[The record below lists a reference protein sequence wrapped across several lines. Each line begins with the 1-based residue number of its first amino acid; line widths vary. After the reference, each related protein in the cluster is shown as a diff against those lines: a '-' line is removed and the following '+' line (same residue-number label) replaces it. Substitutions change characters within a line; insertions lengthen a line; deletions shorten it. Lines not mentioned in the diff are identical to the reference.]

1 MTLATLLSR
10 TPQGLEAPLVRVEVD
25 VGAGLPAFSVVGL
38 LETAVKE
45 SKDRV
50 RAALANC
57 GHDFPAGRVTVNLAP
72 ADLPKEGG
80 RFDLAIAIGILV
92 ASERLPAAPFAG
104 VELYGELSLGGDL
117 HGTRGLLPS
126 ALQAARVGHLLIVPA
141 ANGREAALAKG
152 TRVFVAAHL
161 QDVCR
166 HAAGQHPLAIEAQV
180 WAPALGNVG
189 HGPDL
194 ADVRGQ
200 AGARRALEIAAAGEH
215 SLLLIGPP
223 GSGKSMLAQRLPGL
237 LPELDEDEAIES
249 AAIRSLSL
257 HGFRLEGWRRRPFRA
272 PHHTASAV
280 ALVGGGGRPRPGEI
294 SLAHNGVLFLDEL
307 PEFDRTV
314 LEVLR
319 EPLESGHIVLS
330 RAARQAEYP
339 ARFQLVA
346 AMNPCPCG
354 HFGDSRGRCRC
365 PPERVAAYRS
375 RISGPL
381 LDRIDLHVEVGRV
394 ALDEIA
400 ATAMPENSATVAA
413 RVAAARSLQRQR
425 QTRTNARLEGDDLAT
440 RCRAEPGALELL
452 ARAMRQLG
460 LSARALSPGAAG
472 LPHDRRSCRLC
483 RRAHGTRRGGDH
495 AAATRPPVQ
504 RRRARQRRF
513 RVIPSNMRRALARL
527 FGDDGPRGACV
538 GRSRESAV

>member
-25 VGAGLPAFSVVGL
+25 VGVGLPSFSVVGL

-57 GHDFPAGRVTVNLAP
+57 GHEFPARRVTVNLAP

-92 ASERLPAAPFAG
+92 ASDRLPAGPFAG
-104 VELYGELSLGGDL
+104 VELYGELSLGGEL

-126 ALQAARVGHLLIVPA
+126 ALQAARVGHALIVPIS
-141 ANGREAALAKG
+141 NGREAALAKG
-152 TRVFVAAHL
+152 THVFVAAHL
-161 QDVCR
+161 QEVCR
-166 HAAGQHPLAIEAQV
+166 HAAGQQALPIEAKV
-180 WAPALGNVG
+180 FAPALATVG

-194 ADVRGQ
+194 AEVRGQ
-200 AGARRALEIAAAGEH
+200 AGGRRALEIAAAGEH

-257 HGFRLEGWRRRPFRA
+257 QGFRLDGWRRRPFRA

-354 HFGDSRGRCRC
+354 HFGDPRGRCRC

-400 ATAMPENSATVAA
+400 ATAMPENSATVAG
-413 RVAAARSLQRQR
+413 RVAEARSLQRQR
-425 QTRTNARLEGDDLAT
+425 QGRTNARLDGNDLAA
-440 RCRAEPGALELL
+440 RCLAESGALELL

-460 LSARALSPGAAG
+460 LSARAYHRVLRVSRTIADLAGSASVRAEHVAEAITLRQLDRQTLLAEQAGAVSG
-472 LPHDRRSCRLC
+472 
-483 RRAHGTRRGGDH
+483 
-495 AAATRPPVQ
+495 
-504 RRRARQRRF
+504 
-513 RVIPSNMRRALARL
+513 
-527 FGDDGPRGACV
+527 
-538 GRSRESAV
+538 